1 MTLSGDRKPES
12 SRSESMWDR
21 YARFYVLEE
30 GTIYPEDRKEMDFY
44 RQLRVSLVGDCLE
57 LGAGAGRL
65 ARSLLHDSGLT
76 VALEPSAAMM
86 GLWSRQD
93 QGLADRVQGRA
104 ESIPFADGSFDL
116 VIFPYNGLQCILQP
130 QNRLLALRETRR
142 VLRRG
147 GRFVLEIC
155 PLFATRPLEQDAH
168 RYTFVDDSISVT
180 LVESISRDRDRGIT
194 TYDMLYSVE
203 GEPDTRVVL
212 DVAILEPGDL
222 VRMLQSSGFRVEHE
236 WGGYDMRD
244 YEHGLS
250 PRFIAQATLSDAS

>member
-1 MTLSGDRKPES
+1 
-12 SRSESMWDR
+12 MWDR

-44 RQLRVSLVGDCLE
+44 RRLRETLSGDCLE

-65 ARSLLHDSGLT
+65 ARSLLHDSGRT
-76 VALEPSAAMM
+76 IALEPSPAMLS
-86 GLWSRQD
+86 LWGRQD
-93 QGLADRVQGRA
+93 RNLADRVRGRA
-104 ESIPFADGSFDL
+104 ESVPFRDASFDL
-116 VIFPYNGLQCILQP
+116 VVFPYNGLQCILEQ
-130 QNRLLALRETRR
+130 QSRVRALQETGR

-147 GRFVLEIC
+147 GHVVLEIC
-155 PLFATRPLEQDAH
+155 PLFATRPLEQNAH

-180 LVESISRDRDRGIT
+180 LMESISRDSERGIT
-194 TYDMLYSVE
+194 TYDMLYSVD

-212 DVAILEPGDL
+212 DVAILEPDDL
-222 VRMLQSSGFRVEHE
+222 VHMLLSSGFRVEHT